1 MMITPGFIGID
12 VGKQHLDLFDGMARR
27 ILNTSEAIA
36 AWVGG
41 LAGTEFVLLE
51 ATGRYD
57 RELREQLGQAGI
69 AFARVNPA
77 QARAFARSIGRLAKT
92 DKIDARVL
100 AMMAQAL
107 HPPVHRARQPE
118 RDKLA
123 ELHKRRD
130 QLVDMRQ
137 RERTRQHEQTDIDV
151 AAGIAAHIDWLT
163 HGIGQIE
170 AAIAA
175 LIKASAELAE
185 DWRLLRSIPGI
196 GPVTATTL
204 LALMPEA
211 GSRSPKTIAALAGLA
226 PINHDSGQFRGK
238 RAIRGGRPRVRKAL
252 YMAALATIRASGRF
266 ASRFKAMTAQ
276 GKPAKLVLIAI
287 ARKLIIIVNAVL
299 RDKIPFS
306 T

>member
-12 VGKQHLDLFDGMARR
+12 VGKQYLDLFDGMARR
-27 ILNTSEAIA
+27 IPNTPEAIA

-41 LAGTEFVLLE
+41 LAGTEFVLFE

-57 RELREQLGQAGI
+57 RQLREQLGKAGI
-69 AFARVNPA
+69 GFARVNPA
-77 QARAFARSIGRLAKT
+77 QARAFAHSIGRLAKT
-92 DKIDARVL
+92 DKLDARVL
-100 AMMAQAL
+100 AMMGQAL
-107 HPPVHRARQPE
+107 QPSPHQPGSAA

-163 HGIGQIE
+163 QGIGQME

-185 DWRLLRSIPGI
+185 DWRLLRSIPGV

-226 PINHDSGQFRGK
+226 PINNDSGQFRGK

-266 ASRFKAMTAQ
+266 AARYNAMIAQ

-287 ARKLIIIVNAVL
+287 ARKLITIVNAVL
-299 RDKIPFS
+299 RDKTPFS
-306 T
+306 L